1 MRKLL
6 IYTSYLYEYLKHAD
20 WVSLYSAIR
29 YVVQGKTYSKDRI
42 ITTDLGRFFVRGG
55 TNDIQYANP
64 QYEREIK
71 HISKVLIQS
80 GYTMVLDIG
89 ACMGEYSIFCAKL
102 GAKVI
107 AFEPIENNFKALQ
120 KNTELNQV
128 NVSLIP
134 LGLGAKKEHSVL
146 NFNPVNTG
154 ASGWEEFPENPV
166 EVDFNTLDAYLPQ
179 LETHHVLVKIDA
191 EGMEIEILNG
201 GEQFFSNTKKL
212 SVILEDKF
220 IDKSLLKST
229 LDRLMNNYKVERI
242 DEFNIL
248 ITKE

>member
-6 IYTSYLYEYLKHAD
+6 IYTSYLFEYVKHGD
-20 WVSLYSAIR
+20 FVSVLAAIR
-29 YVVQGKTYSKDRI
+29 YVLQGKTHSKDRI
-42 ITTDLGRFFVRGG
+42 ITTDLGRFLVRAG

-71 HISKVLIQS
+71 QVSKDLIQS

-89 ACMGEYSIFCAKL
+89 ACIGEYSVFCAKL
-102 GAKVI
+102 GAQVI
-107 AFEPIENNFKALQ
+107 AFEPVENNYQSLQ
-120 KNTELNQV
+120 RNVELNHV
-128 NVSLIP
+128 EATLIP
-134 LGLGAKKEHSVL
+134 LGLSTRKEHSVL
-146 NFNPVNTG
+146 NFNPINTG
-154 ASGWEEFPENPV
+154 ASGWEESPENPV

-179 LETHHVLVKIDA
+179 LVTHHVLVKIDA
-191 EGMEIEILNG
+191 EGMELDILNG
-201 GEQFFSNTKKL
+201 GEQFFSNSKKL

-220 IDKSLLKST
+220 IEQSLLKST
-229 LDRLMNNYKVERI
+229 LDRLMINYKIERI